1 MKRRHI
7 ALLAAA
13 SVAASALLAGTP
25 ALAVTGSARVLP
37 AREVGAVRGDGPSS
51 VENGLV
57 TRLKGVPETFVAG
70 GAWEEF
76 DLVLDNISR
85 GEISDFTSDMQVI
98 TFFPGPALH
107 PSHMNVQAR
116 SGGSWVDAKLV
127 DMGPQDVNVEL
138 PVRPMVLPPGKTTIR
153 LRMKFSADA
162 PSVELYLGPQPDE
175 QHATGD
181 EDYWVAAQLVHRDA
195 PSPDPSTDPEPSTEP
210 GPDPDPSTGPGPDP
224 SADPG
229 PSTEPGPDPD
239 PSTDPDPSV
248 GPDPSTDPGSGAS
261 ATPGPAPSAHPL
273 PDPEPTGSDSALSGG
288 AGQAAASGA
297 EGGAEGGGL
306 AHTGSNAATKWALG
320 AGGTL
325 IVLGAGLAV
334 AGRQARRRRAHR

>member
-76 DLVLDNISR
+76 DLVLDNISQ
-85 GEISDFTSDMQVI
+85 GEISDFTLSLEVI
-98 TFFPGPALH
+98 TIIPSPALH
-107 PSHMNVQAR
+107 PAHTSVQVR

-127 DMGPQDVNVEL
+127 DMGPRDVNVEL
-138 PVRPMVLPPGKTTIR
+138 PVRPVVLPPGKTTIR

-162 PSVELYLGPQPDE
+162 PLVTLYLGSRPDE

-195 PSPDPSTDPEPSTEP
+195 PSPDPSTEPEPSTEP
-210 GPDPDPSTGPGPDP
+210 GPDPDPST
-224 SADPG
+224 A
-229 PSTEPGPDPD
+229 
-239 PSTDPDPSV
+239 PDPSV
-248 GPDPSTDPGSGAS
+248 GPDPSTDPGSGPS
-261 ATPGPAPSAHPL
+261 ATPSPAPSAHPL
-273 PDPEPTGSDSALSGG
+273 PAPEPTGSDSALSGG

>member
-51 VENGLV
+51 VESGLV

-76 DLVLDNISR
+76 DLVLDNISQ

-98 TFFPGPALH
+98 TIIPDPALH
-107 PSHMNVQAR
+107 PSHMSVQVL
-116 SGGSWVDAKLV
+116 SGGSWVDTRLQ
-127 DMGPQDVNVEL
+127 DMGARDVNVAL

-195 PSPDPSTDPEPSTEP
+195 PSPDPSTDPEPSREP

-224 SADPG
+224 SADP
-229 PSTEPGPDPD
+229 D
-239 PSTDPDPSV
+239 PST
-248 GPDPSTDPGSGAS
+248 GPEPSTDPGSGPS
-261 ATPGPAPSAHPL
+261 ATPDPAPSAHPL
-273 PDPEPTGSDSALSGG
+273 PAPEPTGTDSALSGG

-297 EGGAEGGGL
+297 EGGVEGGGL
-306 AHTGSNAATKWALG
+306 AHTGSTAATKWALG

-334 AGRQARRRRAHR
+334 AGRQARRRRAH

>member
-25 ALAVTGSARVLP
+25 ALAVAGSARVLP

-51 VENGLV
+51 VESGLV

-76 DLVLDNISR
+76 DLVLDNISQ

-98 TFFPGPALH
+98 TIIPDPALH
-107 PSHMNVQAR
+107 PSHMSVQVL
-116 SGGSWVDAKLV
+116 SGGSWVDTRLQ
-127 DMGPQDVNVEL
+127 DMGARDVNVAL

-153 LRMKFSADA
+153 LRTKFSADA

-181 EDYWVAAQLVHRDA
+181 EDYWVTTRIVHRDA
-195 PSPDPSTDPEPSTEP
+195 PSPDPSTDPEPSREP

-224 SADPG
+224 SADP
-229 PSTEPGPDPD
+229 E
-239 PSTDPDPSV
+239 PSTDPDP
-248 GPDPSTDPGSGAS
+248 DPGSSMDPGPGPS
-261 ATPGPAPSAHPL
+261 ATPGPSAHPL
-273 PDPEPTGSDSALSGG
+273 PAPEPTGSDSALSGG

-334 AGRQARRRRAHR
+334 AGRQARRWRAHR